1 MKHKKAVLDL
11 LRKLETKTEGFTL
24 NGSVKMLVK
33 GVPYVIAVT
42 EQHRLS
48 TSPYHLYTH
57 RELASY
63 YGWSS
68 RTTKK
73 RLEEGYLP
81 KHLYTAYGEEVRID
95 IEEPIAL
102 EYKYLCNRV
111 LKDFSQLH

>member
-11 LRKLETKTEGFTL
+11 LRQLETKTEGFTL
-24 NGSVKMLVK
+24 NGSVRMMVK

-48 TSPYHLYTH
+48 TSPYHLYTQ
-57 RELASY
+57 RELATY

-68 RTTKK
+68 RMTKK

-81 KHLYTAYGEEVRID
+81 KHLYTSYEEEIRVD
-95 IEEPIAL
+95 LEDPIAL
-102 EYKYLCNRV
+102 DYKYLCNAI
-111 LKDFSQLH
+111 LKDFAQLH